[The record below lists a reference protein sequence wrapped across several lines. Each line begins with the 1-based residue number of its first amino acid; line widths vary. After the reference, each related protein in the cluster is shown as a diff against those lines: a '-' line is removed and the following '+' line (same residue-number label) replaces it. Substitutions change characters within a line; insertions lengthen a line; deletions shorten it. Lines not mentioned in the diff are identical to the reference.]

1 MPVPF
6 SRPPMRS
13 NPKISTMP
21 RQQSESSQYL
31 TMYQLTIEKKR
42 LQQELA
48 SLDQRRD
55 RIQNRLAVLAQEIET
70 VEGQAQQLRKTDESA
85 SVVLSEPNCVVY
97 SPDQPSDRQDSFH
110 SVTLDY

>member
-1 MPVPF
+1 
-6 SRPPMRS
+6 MRS

-70 VEGQAQQLRKTDESA
+70 VESQAQQLRKTDESA
-85 SVVLSEPNCVVY
+85 DMMLSEPNCVVY